1 MQDRA
6 GIGLIEWIIATIL
19 IIIPIWRI
27 LRKAGYSPA
36 LSLLSIV
43 PVLGPL
49 GLLAL
54 LAFGQWPALARRV
67 RDDIASTFE

>member
-1 MQDRA
+1 VRDQS

-67 RDDIASTFE
+67 RNDIAATFE